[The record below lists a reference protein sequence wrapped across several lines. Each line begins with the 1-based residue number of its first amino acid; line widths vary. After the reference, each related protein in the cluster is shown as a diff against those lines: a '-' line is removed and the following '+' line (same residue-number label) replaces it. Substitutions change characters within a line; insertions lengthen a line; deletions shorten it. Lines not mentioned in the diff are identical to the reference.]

1 VYRKGTLEYHVRF
14 VPDTNGHAALLVVTT
29 PPQVFTL
36 EQAMIEAHKL
46 LPRDAQ
52 PPNPPQEAGP
62 QYVVERYTSQTLAQ
76 ALPADAFA
84 ANKGQPGQF
93 LVVYVRDPAQAVRIT
108 RFIIG
113 PGTDPNALVTQG
125 N

>member
-1 VYRKGTLEYHVRF
+1 MLES
-14 VPDTNGHAALLVVTT
+14 
-29 PPQVFTL
+29 
-36 EQAMIEAHKL
+36 HKL

-52 PPNPPQEAGP
+52 PPNPPQEPSP
-62 QYVVERYTSQTLAQ
+62 QYVVERYTSQALAQ
-76 ALPADAFA
+76 ALP
-84 ANKGQPGQF
+84 GQASQF
-93 LVVYVRDPAQAVRIT
+93 LVVYVRDPAKATRIS

>member
-1 VYRKGTLEYHVRF
+1 MLTALAPLTL
-14 VPDTNGHAALLVVTT
+14 D
-29 PPQVFTL
+29 
-36 EQAMIEAHKL
+36 QAQAEAHKL

-52 PPNPPQEAGP
+52 PPNPAPEASP

-76 ALPADAFA
+76 ALPADVFA

-93 LVVYVRDPAQAVRIT
+93 LVVYVRDPAQATRIT

-113 PGTDPNALVTQG
+113 PGTDPNALITQG
-125 N
+125 R